1 LPCFIIVLHKKDE
14 ILLKELQN
22 FFGVGRVYK
31 HGQTGIQYQVN
42 SIIELQLII
51 KHFDK
56 YPLLTKKRIDFL
68 LFKDIVS
75 IISQKEHLT
84 PEGIFKL
91 VSIRATLN
99 KGLSESLK
107 GHFSDVKPVP
117 RPLVYFNNPIQE
129 QWLAGFTSGEGCFYV
144 KITKAKTKIGERV
157 QLIFQLTQH
166 IRDEELIRSLI
177 QYLDCGGV
185 TLSISHLDFRVT
197 KLEDILTKIIP
208 FFEKNPVLGVKFKDY
223 QDFIQVARLMEDGQ
237 HLTLEGFEKIRRI
250 KLGMNRGRL
259 SD

>member
-99 KGLSESLK
+99 IKRT
-107 GHFSDVKPVP
+107 F
-117 RPLVYFNNPIQE
+117 
-129 QWLAGFTSGEGCFYV
+129 
-144 KITKAKTKIGERV
+144 
-157 QLIFQLTQH
+157 
-166 IRDEELIRSLI
+166 
-177 QYLDCGGV
+177 
-185 TLSISHLDFRVT
+185 FRC
-197 KLEDILTKIIP
+197 
-208 FFEKNPVLGVKFKDY
+208 
-223 QDFIQVARLMEDGQ
+223 
-237 HLTLEGFEKIRRI
+237 
-250 KLGMNRGRL
+250 
-259 SD
+259 